1 MFSFSSGEYPNPIRT
16 ISKGY
21 FLFKVVQKYAP
32 KIGEVRLNSS
42 DQVAL
47 KGDSMATEAEAFD
60 WISIKPSVHSEA
72 EFLEIANDFGNP
84 MEILREAISNAID
97 AGATWLKIGFSVQ
110 NVEGGQSLVIQF
122 TDNGTGMAESVLAT
136 DFWGL
141 GFSQSRN
148 DPNKIGEKG
157 HGTKI
162 FLRSEKVIVRTQTT
176 DAAFES
182 ECDRPMRS
190 LAQGNAHEPRV
201 RRIKNF
207 QDHTG
212 TDIHVIRYNQNQRS
226 RFVQDEVKD
235 YIYWFT
241 KFGSVESQFGHEKL
255 KNFRIFLKSL
265 DSQDFEELEFGHPFP
280 PENFEIEKL
289 FANHG
294 ASAASLYVKQFLWK
308 QERLEKLPEVTFDV
322 VLSVEGDT
330 AKRTYN
336 PQIRDR
342 RRKGGQYRVG
352 DRYGL
357 WLCKDHIPIQRVND
371 WIPGFGSGSNAFTLL
386 HGFINCQH
394 LKLTANRGSIANT
407 EPEILEEL
415 KLATNKLVQEVDAE
429 LGKNG
434 IYTLFDWQSEERTL
448 SQEKADFD
456 SRAKSISRRRMAQ
469 YKGQI
474 LLEPRNESELFGLFM
489 RVYSLESNVFSFD
502 PLDYNTSRG
511 IDVIA
516 RNKEGKNGAEADLWY
531 VELKYLLKTSLNH
544 GFKHLRW
551 ILCWDFDKSIENG
564 SEFGSTVQEN
574 DTRKLETAKQKD
586 GRTVYFLSSPTS
598 AIKVQVIRFHEFLKD
613 TLGLEFKSGS

>member
-1 MFSFSSGEYPNPIRT
+1 MAMGAQAFEWKPIT
-16 ISKGY
+16 
-21 FLFKVVQKYAP
+21 
-32 KIGEVRLNSS
+32 
-42 DQVAL
+42 
-47 KGDSMATEAEAFD
+47 
-60 WISIKPSVHSEA
+60 PSVHSEA

-84 MEILREAISNAID
+84 MEILREAISNALD
-97 AGATWLKIGFSVQ
+97 ASATWLRISFSVQ
-110 NVEGGQSLVIQF
+110 NIDGAQSLIIQF
-122 TDNGTGMAESVLAT
+122 TDNGTGMPEPVLAI

-141 GFSQSRN
+141 GFSQSRS

-162 FLRSEKVIVRTQTT
+162 FLRSEKVIVRTQTSDT
-176 DAAFES
+176 AFES

-190 LAQGNAHEPRV
+190 LAQGKAHEPRI
-201 RRIKNF
+201 RRIDKF
-207 QDHTG
+207 LEHTG
-212 TDIHVIRYNQNQRS
+212 TEIQVIRYNQNQRS

-241 KFGSVESQFGHEKL
+241 KFGSVERVFRHERFKD
-255 KNFRIFLKSL
+255 FRIFLKSL
-265 DSQDFEELEFGHPFP
+265 DVSDFEELAFGHPFP
-280 PENFEIEKL
+280 PQNHEIDKL
-289 FANHG
+289 FTEHG
-294 ASAASLYVKQFLWK
+294 ASAASFYVKQFVWN

-371 WIPGFGSGSNAFTLL
+371 WIPGFGTGSNAYTLL

-407 EPEILEEL
+407 EPEILDEL
-415 KLATNKLVQEVDAE
+415 KIASSKLVQEVDAE

-434 IYTLFDWQSEERTL
+434 IYTLLDWQTEERTL
-448 SQEKADFD
+448 SQEKADFE
-456 SRAKSISRRRMAQ
+456 SRSKSISRRKISH
-469 YKGQI
+469 YKGHT

-489 RVYSLESNVFSFD
+489 RIYALEPQLFSFE

-516 RNKEGKNGAEADLWY
+516 RNKAGKNGAEADLWY
-531 VELKYLLKTSLNH
+531 VELKYLLKTNLNH

-551 ILCWDFDKSIENG
+551 ILCWDFDKAIDSN

-574 DTRKLETAKQKD
+574 DIRKLESGKSKE
-586 GRTVYFLSSPTS
+586 GEVLYFLSSPTS
-598 AIKVQVIRFHEFLKD
+598 AVKVQVIRFQEFLKH
-613 TLGLEFKSGS
+613 TLNLEFKTGS